1 MAESFDPYRKWLGIP
16 EREQPP
22 NHYRLLTLDWFEA
35 DPEVIEAAADRQMAH
50 VRTYQGGRHADDS
63 QRLLNELAAARV
75 CLLNPEK
82 KAAYDAQLRAK
93 LAASAAAGQT
103 SSLPFGF
110 FVKGAGHYFAVQA
123 RRLWIVQ
130 RRLAA
135 GFRELGQSVFHE
147 GRYRDR
153 LAQTYT
159 LLESVSRNLEALH
172 QADVARA
179 PGPRDA
185 ETTGNSPDAE
195 NTGQT
200 PAPQTTPAKRGLVHR
215 IWTSLRAVRFGFQRS
230 GLLERLGREAFD
242 IDPAGC
248 GPEPLLR
255 SIRDQQVQL
264 KGLRKRIAELSEV
277 PPGQF
282 LSPKRLAW
290 IVLAAVAMVFLLYL
304 TLRYGL

>member
-1 MAESFDPYRKWLGIP
+1 MMAESFDPYRKWLGIP
-16 EREQPP
+16 KREQPP
-22 NHYRLLTLDWFEA
+22 NHYRLLALDWFED

-63 QRLLNELAAARV
+63 QRLLNELSAARV
-75 CLLNPEK
+75 CLLSPEK

-93 LAASAAAGQT
+93 LAASGVAGQG
-103 SSLPFGF
+103 SPLPFGF
-110 FVKGAGHYFAVQA
+110 FVKGAARYFAIQA
-123 RRLWIVQ
+123 QRFYIVQ

-135 GFRELGQSVFHE
+135 GFQELGRSVFHE

-159 LLESVSRNLEALH
+159 LLEAVSKNLESLEK
-172 QADVARA
+172 ADRTAASAPPLPSEPVARR
-179 PGPRDA
+179 PGLLSRTWA
-185 ETTGNSPDAE
+185 
-195 NTGQT
+195 
-200 PAPQTTPAKRGLVHR
+200 H
-215 IWTSLRAVRFGFQRS
+215 LRAMLFSFQRER
-230 GLLERLGREAFD
+230 LLQRLGRGAFE

-248 GPEPLLR
+248 GPETLLQ

-264 KGLRKRIAELSEV
+264 QELRRRIAELSEV

-290 IVLAAVAMVFLLYL
+290 IVLAVVAMGWLLFL